1 MVSKG
6 RPLQAELSRVRDFL
20 MTGAVVSRVQHLIDA
35 AIVREDFRIT
45 ALLELNDID
54 VSDISDDVGNVFID
68 PDSLFDDEAM
78 EESSP
83 APVDCTE
90 ALQEGEG
97 AFETENAN
105 GSRRCRGCRCS
116 GS

>member
-1 MVSKG
+1 M
-6 RPLQAELSRVRDFL
+6 RDFL

-35 AIVREDFRIT
+35 AIAREDFRIT

-68 PDSLFDDEAM
+68 PDSLADDEAM

-97 AFETENAN
+97 AFETEETPMAP
-105 GSRRCRGCRCS
+105 GAVEAAGAVEAERAHQ
-116 GS
+116 